1 LGPCVSQKRTCIAA
15 ALPKPSVQQRTA
27 PATTERRG
35 HTSESSGGA
44 HQDTRHT
51 GNSRTTGCTLHT
63 NVWPELGPCTSQKRT
78 CIAAALPTPSALV
91 AALRAI
97 VLKSFNNLN
106 FTRPLHAHGMSAP
119 ERQFMPRTLPPSWY
133 DPQVRAAAIIL
144 CPPQT
149 APWPPVA
156 QTTMPGRCGDVN
168 RTQEYETTCT
178 RYERSARGVVTVG
191 IIR

>member
-1 LGPCVSQKRTCIAA
+1 MGAPSTQQPVWVTSVSLYEPQ
-15 ALPKPSVQQRTA
+15 L
-27 PATTERRG
+27 
-35 HTSESSGGA
+35 
-44 HQDTRHT
+44 HT
-51 GNSRTTGCTLHT
+51 GPTV
-63 NVWPELGPCTSQKRT
+63 NVPRHVLVSTMTSTDNQS
-78 CIAAALPTPSALV
+78 I
-91 AALRAI
+91 
-97 VLKSFNNLN
+97 LKI
-106 FTRPLHAHGMSAP
+106 TRPLGHAHGMSAP

-178 RYERSARGVVTVG
+178 RYEPSARGVVTVG